1 MISAEEIR
9 NKHFSKAGMSGYKK
23 IEVDVFLDEIVNT
36 INYLTAT
43 QAANEKKIAD
53 YELKLNEY
61 KNDEQ
66 AIQSALVNAQR
77 VSDNLVSE
85 AQKKAEDIVFK
96 ANAEAEKLLSDA
108 TLESQNMLDESKEKA
123 DLILTEA
130 QTLSKNLS
138 ETTEKL
144 TTESIENAN
153 RRAEAITAAAENAVA
168 EQQSLFDALR
178 LQVTM
183 FKRDMEAQFN
193 NQLELINAMPD
204 EVKRDPLL
212 AAKLAAETIEEET
225 YQEEPEA
232 DEPEETSNDIERII
246 SEMKSNEAE
255 AAEFIAET
263 SVNNADELNELE
275 ELSETDELDE
285 LQDLEKL
292 EEDESDDEPKK
303 TTTSS
308 FTVCLDFD
316 DDDENEDEEDQLDDE
331 DELDQFDN
339 QPDDEFDGEE
349 DQVELEEIETVDLF
363 DLEEEDEEDDKKP
376 TFIFNGA
383 ALDADE

>member
-144 TTESIENAN
+144 TTESVENAN

-183 FKRDMEAQFN
+183 FKRDMEAQLN
-193 NQLELINAMPD
+193 GQLELINAMPD
-204 EVKRDPLL
+204 EVKRDPVL
-212 AAKLAAETIEEET
+212 AAKLAAETIEET
-225 YQEEPEA
+225 HQEEPEA

-275 ELSETDELDE
+275 ELLEAEELDE

-292 EEDESDDEPKK
+292 EEDESVDEPKK
-303 TTTSS
+303 PITSS

-316 DDDENEDEEDQLDDE
+316 DDEEDGLDE
-331 DELDQFDN
+331 DD
-339 QPDDEFDGEE
+339 QPDDETDDLIDGEE
-349 DQVELEEIETVDLF
+349 DIAELEEIETVDLF
-363 DLEEEDEEDDKKP
+363 DLEEEDEEDDEKP
-376 TFIFNGA
+376 AFIFDGA
-383 ALDADE
+383 ALDAEE

>member
-85 AQKKAEDIVFK
+85 AQKTAEDIVFK

-108 TLESQNMLDESKEKA
+108 KLNSQNMLDESREKA

-153 RRAEAITAAAENAVA
+153 RKAEAITAAAENAVA

-183 FKRDMEAQFN
+183 FKRDMEDRLK

-204 EVKRDPLL
+204 EVKNDPTL

-232 DEPEETSNDIERII
+232 NEPENSNDIERII
-246 SEMKSNEAE
+246 SEMKSNEE
-255 AAEFIAET
+255 NAAEFIAET
-263 SVNNADELNELE
+263 TANKAEELDELE
-275 ELSETDELDE
+275 ELTETDELDE
-285 LQDLEKL
+285 LRDLEKL
-292 EEDESDDEPKK
+292 EELADEPEPKK
-303 TTTSS
+303 PITSS

-316 DDDENEDEEDQLDDE
+316 DDDEEDETEEEDESDDE
-331 DELDQFDN
+331 
-339 QPDDEFDGEE
+339 PDDESDGLI
-349 DQVELEEIETVDLF
+349 DGKDGQTELEEIETVDLF
-363 DLEEEDEEDDKKP
+363 DLEEEDEDDDKKP
-376 TFIFNGA
+376 TFIFDGA
-383 ALDADE
+383 ALDAEE

>member
-85 AQKKAEDIVFK
+85 AQKTAEDIVFK

-108 TLESQNMLDESKEKA
+108 KLNSQNMLDESKEKA

-153 RRAEAITAAAENAVA
+153 RKAEAITAAAENAVA

-183 FKRDMEAQFN
+183 FKRDMEDRLK

-204 EVKRDPLL
+204 EVKNDPTL

-232 DEPEETSNDIERII
+232 NEPENSNDIERII
-246 SEMKSNEAE
+246 SEMKSNEE
-255 AAEFIAET
+255 NAAEFIAET
-263 SVNNADELNELE
+263 TANKAEELDELE
-275 ELSETDELDE
+275 ELTETDELDE
-285 LQDLEKL
+285 LRDLEKL
-292 EEDESDDEPKK
+292 EELADEPEPKK
-303 TTTSS
+303 PITSS

-316 DDDENEDEEDQLDDE
+316 DDDEEDETEEEDESDDE
-331 DELDQFDN
+331 PDN
-339 QPDDEFDGEE
+339 EADGLI
-349 DQVELEEIETVDLF
+349 DGKDGQTELEEIGTVDLF
-363 DLEEEDEEDDKKP
+363 DLEEEDEDDDKKP
-376 TFIFNGA
+376 TFIFDGA
-383 ALDADE
+383 ALDAEE

>member
-144 TTESIENAN
+144 TTESVENAN

-212 AAKLAAETIEEET
+212 AAKLAAETIEEEI

-275 ELSETDELDE
+275 ELLEAEELDE

-292 EEDESDDEPKK
+292 EEDESVDEPKK
-303 TTTSS
+303 PITSS

-316 DDDENEDEEDQLDDE
+316 DDEE
-331 DELDQFDN
+331 DELDEDD
-339 QPDDEFDGEE
+339 QPDDETDDLIDGEE
-349 DQVELEEIETVDLF
+349 DIAELEEIETVDLF
-363 DLEEEDEEDDKKP
+363 DLEEEDEEDDEKP
-376 TFIFNGA
+376 AFIFDGA
-383 ALDADE
+383 ALDAEE

>member
-144 TTESIENAN
+144 TTESVENAN

-183 FKRDMEAQFN
+183 FKRDMEAQLN
-193 NQLELINAMPD
+193 GQLELINAMPD
-204 EVKRDPLL
+204 EVKRDPVL
-212 AAKLAAETIEEET
+212 AAKLAAETIEET
-225 YQEEPEA
+225 HQEEPEA

-275 ELSETDELDE
+275 ELLEAEELDE

-292 EEDESDDEPKK
+292 EEDESVDEPKK
-303 TTTSS
+303 PITSS

-331 DELDQFDN
+331 DELDQSDN

-349 DQVELEEIETVDLF
+349 DQAELEEIETVDLF
-363 DLEEEDEEDDKKP
+363 DLEEEDEEDDEKP
-376 TFIFNGA
+376 AFIFDGA
-383 ALDADE
+383 ALDAEE

>member
-85 AQKKAEDIVFK
+85 AKKTAEDIVFK
-96 ANAEAEKLLSDA
+96 ANAEAEKLLYDA

-144 TTESIENAN
+144 TTESVENAN

-303 TTTSS
+303 PITSS

-316 DDDENEDEEDQLDDE
+316 DDEE
-331 DELDQFDN
+331 DELDEDD
-339 QPDDEFDGEE
+339 QPDDETDDLIDGEE
-349 DQVELEEIETVDLF
+349 DIAELEEIETVDLF
-363 DLEEEDEEDDKKP
+363 DLEEEDEEDDEKP
-376 TFIFNGA
+376 AFIFDGA
-383 ALDADE
+383 ALDAEE

>member
-153 RRAEAITAAAENAVA
+153 RRAEAVTAAAENAVA

-212 AAKLAAETIEEET
+212 AAKLAAETIEET
-225 YQEEPEA
+225 HQEEPEA

-275 ELSETDELDE
+275 ELLEAEELDE

-292 EEDESDDEPKK
+292 EEDESVDEPKK
-303 TTTSS
+303 PITSS

-316 DDDENEDEEDQLDDE
+316 DDEE
-331 DELDQFDN
+331 DELDEDD
-339 QPDDEFDGEE
+339 QPDDETDDLIDGEE
-349 DQVELEEIETVDLF
+349 DIAELEEIETVDLF
-363 DLEEEDEEDDKKP
+363 DLEEEDEEDDEKP
-376 TFIFNGA
+376 AFIFDGA
-383 ALDADE
+383 ALDAEE

>member
-144 TTESIENAN
+144 TTESVENAN

-183 FKRDMEAQFN
+183 FKRDMEAQLN
-193 NQLELINAMPD
+193 GQLELINAMPD
-204 EVKRDPLL
+204 EVKRDPVL
-212 AAKLAAETIEEET
+212 AAKLAAETIEET
-225 YQEEPEA
+225 HQEEPEA

-275 ELSETDELDE
+275 ELLEAEELDE

-292 EEDESDDEPKK
+292 EEDESVDEPKK
-303 TTTSS
+303 PITSS

-316 DDDENEDEEDQLDDE
+316 DDEE
-331 DELDQFDN
+331 DELDEDD
-339 QPDDEFDGEE
+339 QPDDETDDLIDGEE
-349 DQVELEEIETVDLF
+349 DIAELEEIETVDLF
-363 DLEEEDEEDDKKP
+363 DLEEEDEEDDEKP
-376 TFIFNGA
+376 AFIFDGA
-383 ALDADE
+383 ALDAEE

>member
-144 TTESIENAN
+144 TTESVENAN

-183 FKRDMEAQFN
+183 FKRDMEAQLN
-193 NQLELINAMPD
+193 GQLELINAMPD
-204 EVKRDPLL
+204 EVKRDPVL
-212 AAKLAAETIEEET
+212 AAKLAAETIEET
-225 YQEEPEA
+225 HQEEPEA

-275 ELSETDELDE
+275 ELTETDELDE
-285 LQDLEKL
+285 LRDLEKL
-292 EEDESDDEPKK
+292 EELADEPEPKK
-303 TTTSS
+303 PITSS

-316 DDDENEDEEDQLDDE
+316 DDDEEDETEEEDESDDE
-331 DELDQFDN
+331 PDN
-339 QPDDEFDGEE
+339 EADGLI
-349 DQVELEEIETVDLF
+349 DGKDGQTELEEIETVDLF
-363 DLEEEDEEDDKKP
+363 DLEEEDEEDDEKP
-376 TFIFNGA
+376 AFIFDGA
-383 ALDADE
+383 ALDAEE

>member
-144 TTESIENAN
+144 TTESVENAN

-183 FKRDMEAQFN
+183 FKRDMEAQLN
-193 NQLELINAMPD
+193 GQLELINAMPD
-204 EVKRDPLL
+204 EVKRDPVL
-212 AAKLAAETIEEET
+212 AAKLAAETIEET
-225 YQEEPEA
+225 HQEEPEA

-316 DDDENEDEEDQLDDE
+316 DDEE
-331 DELDQFDN
+331 DELDEDD
-339 QPDDEFDGEE
+339 QPDDETDDLIDGEE
-349 DQVELEEIETVDLF
+349 DIAELEEIETVDLF
-363 DLEEEDEEDDKKP
+363 DLEEEDEEDDEKP
-376 TFIFNGA
+376 AFIFDGA
-383 ALDADE
+383 ALDAEE

>member
-183 FKRDMEAQFN
+183 FKRDMEAQLN
-193 NQLELINAMPD
+193 GQLELINAMPD
-204 EVKRDPLL
+204 EVKRDPVL
-212 AAKLAAETIEEET
+212 AAKLAAETIEET
-225 YQEEPEA
+225 HQEEPEA

-275 ELSETDELDE
+275 ELLEAEELDE

-292 EEDESDDEPKK
+292 EEDESVDEPKK
-303 TTTSS
+303 PITSS

-316 DDDENEDEEDQLDDE
+316 DDEE
-331 DELDQFDN
+331 DELDDET
-339 QPDDEFDGEE
+339 DDLIDGEE
-349 DQVELEEIETVDLF
+349 DIAELEEIETVDLF

>member
-85 AQKKAEDIVFK
+85 AQKTAEDIVFK

-108 TLESQNMLDESKEKA
+108 KLNSQNMLDESKEKA

-153 RRAEAITAAAENAVA
+153 RKAEAITAAAENAVA

-183 FKRDMEAQFN
+183 FKRDMEDRLK
-193 NQLELINAMPD
+193 NQLELKNAMPD
-204 EVKRDPLL
+204 EVKNDPTL

-232 DEPEETSNDIERII
+232 NEPQNSNDIERII
-246 SEMKSNEAE
+246 SEMKSNEE
-255 AAEFIAET
+255 NAAEFIAET
-263 SVNNADELNELE
+263 TANKAEELDELE
-275 ELSETDELDE
+275 ELTETDELDE
-285 LQDLEKL
+285 LRDLEKL
-292 EEDESDDEPKK
+292 EELADEPEPKK
-303 TTTSS
+303 PITSS

-316 DDDENEDEEDQLDDE
+316 DEDEEDETEEEDESDDE
-331 DELDQFDN
+331 
-339 QPDDEFDGEE
+339 PDDESDGLI
-349 DQVELEEIETVDLF
+349 DGKDGQTELEEIETVDLF
-363 DLEEEDEEDDKKP
+363 DLEEEDEDDDKKP
-376 TFIFNGA
+376 TFIFDGA
-383 ALDADE
+383 ALDAEE

>member
-144 TTESIENAN
+144 TTESVENAN

-183 FKRDMEAQFN
+183 FKRDMEAQLN
-193 NQLELINAMPD
+193 GQLELINAMPD
-204 EVKRDPLL
+204 EVKRDPVL
-212 AAKLAAETIEEET
+212 AAKLAAETIEET
-225 YQEEPEA
+225 HQEEPEA

-292 EEDESDDEPKK
+292 EEDESDDEPKT

-331 DELDQFDN
+331 D
-339 QPDDEFDGEE
+339 DDLIDGEE
-349 DQVELEEIETVDLF
+349 DIAELEEIETVDLF

>member
-183 FKRDMEAQFN
+183 FKRDMEAQLN
-193 NQLELINAMPD
+193 GQLELINAMPD
-204 EVKRDPLL
+204 EVKRDPVL
-212 AAKLAAETIEEET
+212 AAKLAAETIEET
-225 YQEEPEA
+225 HQEEPEA

-275 ELSETDELDE
+275 ELLEAEELDE

-316 DDDENEDEEDQLDDE
+316 DDEE
-331 DELDQFDN
+331 DELDDET
-339 QPDDEFDGEE
+339 DDLIDGEE
-349 DQVELEEIETVDLF
+349 DIAELEEIETVDLF
-363 DLEEEDEEDDKKP
+363 DLEEEDEEDDEKP
-376 TFIFNGA
+376 AFIFDGA
-383 ALDADE
+383 ALDAEE

>member
-85 AQKKAEDIVFK
+85 AKKTAEDIVFK

-153 RRAEAITAAAENAVA
+153 RRAEAVTAAAENAVA

-183 FKRDMEAQFN
+183 FKRDMEAQLN
-193 NQLELINAMPD
+193 GQLELINAMPD
-204 EVKRDPLL
+204 EVKCDPVL
-212 AAKLAAETIEEET
+212 AAKLAAETIEET
-225 YQEEPEA
+225 HQEEPEA
-232 DEPEETSNDIERII
+232 FEPEETSNDIERII

-275 ELSETDELDE
+275 ELLEAEELDE

-292 EEDESDDEPKK
+292 EEDESFDEPKK
-303 TTTSS
+303 PITSS

-316 DDDENEDEEDQLDDE
+316 DDEE
-331 DELDQFDN
+331 DELDEDD
-339 QPDDEFDGEE
+339 QPDDETDDLIDGEE
-349 DQVELEEIETVDLF
+349 DIAELEEIETVDLF
-363 DLEEEDEEDDKKP
+363 DLEEEDEEDDEKP
-376 TFIFNGA
+376 AFIFDGA
-383 ALDADE
+383 ALDAEE

>member
-144 TTESIENAN
+144 TTESVENAN

-183 FKRDMEAQFN
+183 FKRDMEAQLN
-193 NQLELINAMPD
+193 GQLELINAMPD
-204 EVKRDPLL
+204 EVKRDPVL
-212 AAKLAAETIEEET
+212 AAKLAAETIEET
-225 YQEEPEA
+225 HQEEPEA

-275 ELSETDELDE
+275 ELLEAEELDE

-292 EEDESDDEPKK
+292 EEDESVDEPKK
-303 TTTSS
+303 PITSS

-316 DDDENEDEEDQLDDE
+316 DDEE
-331 DELDQFDN
+331 DELDEDD
-339 QPDDEFDGEE
+339 QPDDETDDLIDGEE
-349 DQVELEEIETVDLF
+349 DIAELEEIETVDLF

-376 TFIFNGA
+376 AFIFDGA
-383 ALDADE
+383 ALDAEE

>member
-23 IEVDVFLDEIVNT
+23 IEVDVFLDEFVNT
-36 INYLTAT
+36 IKYLTAT

-85 AQKKAEDIVFK
+85 AQKTAEDIVFK

-108 TLESQNMLDESKEKA
+108 KLNSQNMLDESKEKA

-153 RRAEAITAAAENAVA
+153 RKAEAITAAAENAVA

-183 FKRDMEAQFN
+183 FKRDMEDRFK

-204 EVKRDPLL
+204 EVKNDPTL

-232 DEPEETSNDIERII
+232 NEPQNSNDIERII
-246 SEMKSNEAE
+246 SEMKSNEE
-255 AAEFIAET
+255 NAAEFIAET
-263 SVNNADELNELE
+263 TANKAEELDELE
-275 ELSETDELDE
+275 ELTETDELDE
-285 LQDLEKL
+285 LRDLEKL
-292 EEDESDDEPKK
+292 EELADEPEPKK
-303 TTTSS
+303 PITSS

-316 DDDENEDEEDQLDDE
+316 DDDEEDETEEEDESDDE
-331 DELDQFDN
+331 PDN
-339 QPDDEFDGEE
+339 EADGLI
-349 DQVELEEIETVDLF
+349 DGKDGQTELEEIETVDLF
-363 DLEEEDEEDDKKP
+363 DLEEEDEDDDKKP
-376 TFIFNGA
+376 TFIFDGA
-383 ALDADE
+383 ALDAEE

>member
-85 AQKKAEDIVFK
+85 AQKTAEDIVFK

-108 TLESQNMLDESKEKA
+108 KLNSQNMLDESKEKA

-153 RRAEAITAAAENAVA
+153 RKAEAITAAAENAVA

-183 FKRDMEAQFN
+183 FKRDMEDRLK

-204 EVKRDPLL
+204 EVKNDPTL

-232 DEPEETSNDIERII
+232 NEPQNSNDIERII
-246 SEMKSNEAE
+246 SEMKSNEE
-255 AAEFIAET
+255 NAAEFIAET
-263 SVNNADELNELE
+263 TANKAEELDELE
-275 ELSETDELDE
+275 ELLETDELDE
-285 LQDLEKL
+285 LRDLEKL
-292 EEDESDDEPKK
+292 EELADEPEPKK
-303 TTTSS
+303 PITSS

-316 DDDENEDEEDQLDDE
+316 DDDEEDETEEEDESDDE
-331 DELDQFDN
+331 PDN
-339 QPDDEFDGEE
+339 ESDGLI
-349 DQVELEEIETVDLF
+349 DGKDGQTELEEIETVDLF
-363 DLEEEDEEDDKKP
+363 DLEEEDEDDDKKP
-376 TFIFNGA
+376 TFIFDGA
-383 ALDADE
+383 ALDAEE

>member
-183 FKRDMEAQFN
+183 FKRDMEAQLN
-193 NQLELINAMPD
+193 GQLELINAMPD

-212 AAKLAAETIEEET
+212 AAKLAAETIEET
-225 YQEEPEA
+225 HQEEPEA

-331 DELDQFDN
+331 D
-339 QPDDEFDGEE
+339 DDLIDGEE
-349 DQVELEEIETVDLF
+349 DIAELEEIETVDLF
-363 DLEEEDEEDDKKP
+363 DLEEEDEEDDEKP
-376 TFIFNGA
+376 AFIFDGA
-383 ALDADE
+383 ALDAEE

>member
-144 TTESIENAN
+144 TTESVENAN

-183 FKRDMEAQFN
+183 FKRDMEAQLN
-193 NQLELINAMPD
+193 GQLELINAMPD
-204 EVKRDPLL
+204 EVKRDPVL
-212 AAKLAAETIEEET
+212 AAKLAAETIEET
-225 YQEEPEA
+225 HQEEPEA

-316 DDDENEDEEDQLDDE
+316 DDDENEDE
-331 DELDQFDN
+331 LDQSDN

>member
-85 AQKKAEDIVFK
+85 AKKTAEDIVFK

-153 RRAEAITAAAENAVA
+153 RRAEAVTAAAENAVA

-275 ELSETDELDE
+275 ELLEAEELDE

-292 EEDESDDEPKK
+292 EEDESVDEPKK
-303 TTTSS
+303 PITSS

-316 DDDENEDEEDQLDDE
+316 DDEE
-331 DELDQFDN
+331 DELDEDD
-339 QPDDEFDGEE
+339 QPDDETDDLIDGEE
-349 DQVELEEIETVDLF
+349 DIAELEEIETVDLF
-363 DLEEEDEEDDKKP
+363 DLEEEDEEDDEKP
-376 TFIFNGA
+376 AFIFDGA
-383 ALDADE
+383 ALDAEE

>member
-85 AQKKAEDIVFK
+85 AKKTAEDIVFK

-144 TTESIENAN
+144 TTESVENAN

-183 FKRDMEAQFN
+183 FKRDMEAQLN
-193 NQLELINAMPD
+193 GQLELINAMPD

-212 AAKLAAETIEEET
+212 AAKLAAETIEEEI

-316 DDDENEDEEDQLDDE
+316 DDEE
-331 DELDQFDN
+331 DELD
-339 QPDDEFDGEE
+339 
-349 DQVELEEIETVDLF
+349 
-363 DLEEEDEEDDKKP
+363 EDDQP
-376 TFIFNGA
+376 
-383 ALDADE
+383 

>member
-85 AQKKAEDIVFK
+85 AKKTAEDIVFK

-144 TTESIENAN
+144 TTESVENAN

-183 FKRDMEAQFN
+183 FKRDMEAQLN
-193 NQLELINAMPD
+193 GQLELINAMPD

-212 AAKLAAETIEEET
+212 AAKLAAETIEEEI

-292 EEDESDDEPKK
+292 EEDESVDEPKK
-303 TTTSS
+303 PITSS

-316 DDDENEDEEDQLDDE
+316 DDEEDGLDE
-331 DELDQFDN
+331 DD
-339 QPDDEFDGEE
+339 QPDDETDDLIDGEE
-349 DQVELEEIETVDLF
+349 DIAELEEIETVDLF
-363 DLEEEDEEDDKKP
+363 DLEEEDEEDDEKP
-376 TFIFNGA
+376 AFIFDGA
-383 ALDADE
+383 ALDAEE

>member
-85 AQKKAEDIVFK
+85 AKKTAEDIVFK

-144 TTESIENAN
+144 TTESVENAN

-183 FKRDMEAQFN
+183 FKRDMEAQLN
-193 NQLELINAMPD
+193 GQLELINAMPD
-204 EVKRDPLL
+204 EVKRDPVL
-212 AAKLAAETIEEET
+212 AAKLAAETIEET
-225 YQEEPEA
+225 HQEEPEA

-292 EEDESDDEPKK
+292 EEDESVDEPKK
-303 TTTSS
+303 PITSS

-316 DDDENEDEEDQLDDE
+316 DDEE
-331 DELDQFDN
+331 DELDEDD
-339 QPDDEFDGEE
+339 QPDDETDDLIDGEE
-349 DQVELEEIETVDLF
+349 DIAELEEIETVDLF
-363 DLEEEDEEDDKKP
+363 DLEEEDEEDDEKP
-376 TFIFNGA
+376 AFIFDGA
-383 ALDADE
+383 ALDAEE

>member
-144 TTESIENAN
+144 TTESVENAN

-183 FKRDMEAQFN
+183 FKRDMEAQLN
-193 NQLELINAMPD
+193 GQLELINAMPD
-204 EVKRDPLL
+204 EVKRDPVL

-275 ELSETDELDE
+275 ELLEAEELDE

-292 EEDESDDEPKK
+292 EEDESVDEPKK
-303 TTTSS
+303 PITSS

-316 DDDENEDEEDQLDDE
+316 DDEEDGLDE
-331 DELDQFDN
+331 DD
-339 QPDDEFDGEE
+339 QPDDETDDLIDGEE
-349 DQVELEEIETVDLF
+349 DIAELEEIETVDLF

>member
-144 TTESIENAN
+144 TTESVENAN

-183 FKRDMEAQFN
+183 FKRDMEAQLN
-193 NQLELINAMPD
+193 GQLELINAMPD
-204 EVKRDPLL
+204 EVKRDPVL
-212 AAKLAAETIEEET
+212 AAKLAAETIEET
-225 YQEEPEA
+225 HQEEPEA

-275 ELSETDELDE
+275 ELLEAEELDE

-292 EEDESDDEPKK
+292 EEDESVDEPKK
-303 TTTSS
+303 PITSS

-331 DELDQFDN
+331 DELDQSDN

-363 DLEEEDEEDDKKP
+363 DLEEEDEEDDEKP
-376 TFIFNGA
+376 AFIFDGA
-383 ALDADE
+383 ALDAEE

>member
-144 TTESIENAN
+144 TTESVENAN

-183 FKRDMEAQFN
+183 FKRDMEAQLN
-193 NQLELINAMPD
+193 GQLELINAMPD

-212 AAKLAAETIEEET
+212 AAKLAAETIEEEI

-316 DDDENEDEEDQLDDE
+316 DDEE
-331 DELDQFDN
+331 DELDEDD
-339 QPDDEFDGEE
+339 QPDDETDDLIDGEE
-349 DQVELEEIETVDLF
+349 DIAELEEIETVDLF
-363 DLEEEDEEDDKKP
+363 DLEEEDEEDDEKP
-376 TFIFNGA
+376 AFIFDGA
-383 ALDADE
+383 ALDAEE

>member
-85 AQKKAEDIVFK
+85 AQKTAEDIVFK

-108 TLESQNMLDESKEKA
+108 KLNSQNMLDESREKA

-153 RRAEAITAAAENAVA
+153 RKAEAITAAAENAVA

-183 FKRDMEAQFN
+183 FKRDMEDRLK

-204 EVKRDPLL
+204 EVKNDPTL

-232 DEPEETSNDIERII
+232 NEPENSNDIERII
-246 SEMKSNEAE
+246 SEMKSNEE
-255 AAEFIAET
+255 NAAEFIAET
-263 SVNNADELNELE
+263 TANKAEELDELE
-275 ELSETDELDE
+275 ELTETDELDE
-285 LQDLEKL
+285 LRDLEKL
-292 EEDESDDEPKK
+292 EELADEPEPKK
-303 TTTSS
+303 PITSS

-316 DDDENEDEEDQLDDE
+316 DDDEEDETEEEDEHDDE
-331 DELDQFDN
+331 S
-339 QPDDEFDGEE
+339 DDESYGLIDGK
-349 DQVELEEIETVDLF
+349 DGQTELEEIETVDLF
-363 DLEEEDEEDDKKP
+363 DLEEEDEDDDKKP
-376 TFIFNGA
+376 TFIFDGA
-383 ALDADE
+383 ALDAEE

>member
-144 TTESIENAN
+144 TTESVENAN

-183 FKRDMEAQFN
+183 FKRDMEAQLN
-193 NQLELINAMPD
+193 GQLELINAMPD
-204 EVKRDPLL
+204 EVKRDPVL
-212 AAKLAAETIEEET
+212 AAKLAAETIEET
-225 YQEEPEA
+225 HQEEPEA

-275 ELSETDELDE
+275 ELLEAEELDE

-316 DDDENEDEEDQLDDE
+316 DDDENEDE
-331 DELDQFDN
+331 LDQSDN

>member
-153 RRAEAITAAAENAVA
+153 RRAEAVTAAAENAVA

-183 FKRDMEAQFN
+183 FKRDMEAQLN
-193 NQLELINAMPD
+193 GQLELINAMPD

-212 AAKLAAETIEEET
+212 AAKLAAETIEET
-225 YQEEPEA
+225 HQEEPEA

-275 ELSETDELDE
+275 ELLEAEELDE

-331 DELDQFDN
+331 D
-339 QPDDEFDGEE
+339 DDLIDGEE
-349 DQVELEEIETVDLF
+349 DIAELEEIETVDLF

>member
-144 TTESIENAN
+144 TTESVENAN

-183 FKRDMEAQFN
+183 FKRDMEAQLN
-193 NQLELINAMPD
+193 GQLELINAMPD
-204 EVKRDPLL
+204 EVKRDPVL
-212 AAKLAAETIEEET
+212 AAKLAAETIEEEI

-275 ELSETDELDE
+275 ELLEAEELDE

-292 EEDESDDEPKK
+292 EEDESVDEPKK
-303 TTTSS
+303 PITSS

-316 DDDENEDEEDQLDDE
+316 DDEEDGLDE
-331 DELDQFDN
+331 DD
-339 QPDDEFDGEE
+339 QPDDETDDLIDGEE
-349 DQVELEEIETVDLF
+349 DIAELEEIETVDLF
-363 DLEEEDEEDDKKP
+363 DLEEEDEEDDEKP
-376 TFIFNGA
+376 AFIFDGA
-383 ALDADE
+383 ALDAEE

>member
-85 AQKKAEDIVFK
+85 AQKTAEDIVFK

-108 TLESQNMLDESKEKA
+108 KLNSQNMLDESREKA

-153 RRAEAITAAAENAVA
+153 RKAEAITAAAENAVA

-183 FKRDMEAQFN
+183 FKRDMEDRLK

-204 EVKRDPLL
+204 EVKNDPTL

-232 DEPEETSNDIERII
+232 NEPQNSNDIERII
-246 SEMKSNEAE
+246 SEMKSNEE
-255 AAEFIAET
+255 NAAEFIAET
-263 SVNNADELNELE
+263 TANKAEELDELE
-275 ELSETDELDE
+275 ELTETDELDE
-285 LQDLEKL
+285 LRDLEKL
-292 EEDESDDEPKK
+292 EELADEPEPKK
-303 TTTSS
+303 PITSS

-316 DDDENEDEEDQLDDE
+316 DDDEEDETEEEDESDDE
-331 DELDQFDN
+331 
-339 QPDDEFDGEE
+339 PDDESDGLI
-349 DQVELEEIETVDLF
+349 DGKDGQTELEEIETVDLF
-363 DLEEEDEEDDKKP
+363 DLEEEDEDDDKKP
-376 TFIFNGA
+376 TFIFDGA
-383 ALDADE
+383 ALDAEE

>member
-85 AQKKAEDIVFK
+85 AKKTAEDIVFK

-144 TTESIENAN
+144 TTESVENAN

-183 FKRDMEAQFN
+183 FKRDMEAQLN
-193 NQLELINAMPD
+193 GQLELINAMPD
-204 EVKRDPLL
+204 EVKRDPVL
-212 AAKLAAETIEEET
+212 AAKLAAETIEET
-225 YQEEPEA
+225 HQEEPEA

-275 ELSETDELDE
+275 ELLEAEELDE

-292 EEDESDDEPKK
+292 EEDESVDEPKK
-303 TTTSS
+303 PITSS

-316 DDDENEDEEDQLDDE
+316 DDEE
-331 DELDQFDN
+331 DELDEDD
-339 QPDDEFDGEE
+339 QPDDETDDLIDGEE
-349 DQVELEEIETVDLF
+349 DIAELEEIETVDLF
-363 DLEEEDEEDDKKP
+363 DLEEEDEEDDEKP
-376 TFIFNGA
+376 AFIFDGA
-383 ALDADE
+383 ALDAEE

>member
-153 RRAEAITAAAENAVA
+153 RRAEAVTAAAENAVA

-275 ELSETDELDE
+275 ELLEAEELDE

-292 EEDESDDEPKK
+292 EEDESVDEPKK
-303 TTTSS
+303 PITSS

-316 DDDENEDEEDQLDDE
+316 DDEE
-331 DELDQFDN
+331 DELDEDD
-339 QPDDEFDGEE
+339 QPDDETDDLIDGEE
-349 DQVELEEIETVDLF
+349 DIAELEEIETVDLF
-363 DLEEEDEEDDKKP
+363 DLEEEDEEDDEKP
-376 TFIFNGA
+376 AFIFDGA
-383 ALDADE
+383 ALDAEE

>member
-85 AQKKAEDIVFK
+85 AQKTAEDIVFK

-108 TLESQNMLDESKEKA
+108 KLNSQNMLDESKEKA

-153 RRAEAITAAAENAVA
+153 RKAEAITAAAENAVA

-183 FKRDMEAQFN
+183 FKRDMEDRLK

-204 EVKRDPLL
+204 EVKNDPTL

-232 DEPEETSNDIERII
+232 NEPQNSNDIERII
-246 SEMKSNEAE
+246 SEMKSNEE
-255 AAEFIAET
+255 NAAEFIAET
-263 SVNNADELNELE
+263 TANKAEELDELE
-275 ELSETDELDE
+275 ELTETDELDE
-285 LQDLEKL
+285 LRDLDKL
-292 EEDESDDEPKK
+292 EELADEPEPKK
-303 TTTSS
+303 PITSS

-316 DDDENEDEEDQLDDE
+316 DEDEEDETEEEDESDDE
-331 DELDQFDN
+331 
-339 QPDDEFDGEE
+339 PDDESDGLI
-349 DQVELEEIETVDLF
+349 DGKDGQTELEEIETVDLF
-363 DLEEEDEEDDKKP
+363 DLEEEDEDDDKKP
-376 TFIFNGA
+376 TFIFDGA
-383 ALDADE
+383 ALDAEE

>member
-85 AQKKAEDIVFK
+85 AKKTAEDIVFK

-144 TTESIENAN
+144 TTESVENAN

-183 FKRDMEAQFN
+183 FKRDMEAQLN
-193 NQLELINAMPD
+193 GQLELINAMPD
-204 EVKRDPLL
+204 EVKRDPVL
-212 AAKLAAETIEEET
+212 AAKLAAETIEET
-225 YQEEPEA
+225 HQEEPEA

-275 ELSETDELDE
+275 ELLEAEELDE

-292 EEDESDDEPKK
+292 EEDESVDEPKK
-303 TTTSS
+303 PITSS

-316 DDDENEDEEDQLDDE
+316 DDEE
-331 DELDQFDN
+331 DELDEDD
-339 QPDDEFDGEE
+339 QPDDETDDLIDGEE
-349 DQVELEEIETVDLF
+349 DIAELEEIETVDLF

>member
-144 TTESIENAN
+144 TTESVENAN

-183 FKRDMEAQFN
+183 FKRDMEAQLN
-193 NQLELINAMPD
+193 GQLELINAMPD
-204 EVKRDPLL
+204 EVKRDPVL
-212 AAKLAAETIEEET
+212 AAKLAAETIEET
-225 YQEEPEA
+225 HQEEPEA

-275 ELSETDELDE
+275 ELLEAEELDE

-292 EEDESDDEPKK
+292 EEDESVDEPKK
-303 TTTSS
+303 PITSS
-308 FTVCLDFD
+308 FTVCLDI
-316 DDDENEDEEDQLDDE
+316 DDDEE
-331 DELDQFDN
+331 DELDEDD
-339 QPDDEFDGEE
+339 QPDDETDDLIDGEE
-349 DQVELEEIETVDLF
+349 DIAELEEIETVDLF
-363 DLEEEDEEDDKKP
+363 DLEEEDEEDDEKP
-376 TFIFNGA
+376 AFIFDGA
-383 ALDADE
+383 ALDAEE

>member
-144 TTESIENAN
+144 TTESVENAN

-183 FKRDMEAQFN
+183 FKRDMEAQLN
-193 NQLELINAMPD
+193 GQLELINAMPD
-204 EVKRDPLL
+204 EVKRDPVL

-275 ELSETDELDE
+275 ELLEAEELDE

-292 EEDESDDEPKK
+292 EEDESVDEPKK
-303 TTTSS
+303 PITSS

-316 DDDENEDEEDQLDDE
+316 DDEEDGLDE
-331 DELDQFDN
+331 DD
-339 QPDDEFDGEE
+339 QPDDETDDLIDGEE
-349 DQVELEEIETVDLF
+349 DIAELEEIETVDLF
-363 DLEEEDEEDDKKP
+363 DLEEEDEEDDEKP
-376 TFIFNGA
+376 AFIFDGA
-383 ALDADE
+383 ALDAEE

>member
-144 TTESIENAN
+144 TTESVENAN

-183 FKRDMEAQFN
+183 FKRDMEAQLN
-193 NQLELINAMPD
+193 GQLELINAMPD
-204 EVKRDPLL
+204 EVKRDPVL
-212 AAKLAAETIEEET
+212 AAKLAAETIEET
-225 YQEEPEA
+225 HQEEPEA

-275 ELSETDELDE
+275 KLLEAEELDE

-292 EEDESDDEPKK
+292 EEDESVDEPKK
-303 TTTSS
+303 PITSS

-316 DDDENEDEEDQLDDE
+316 DDEEDGLDE
-331 DELDQFDN
+331 DD
-339 QPDDEFDGEE
+339 QPDDETDDLIDGEE
-349 DQVELEEIETVDLF
+349 DIAELEEIETVDLF